1 VSAPLKLVGFLAL
14 LALLFAVA
22 TVAGEAIGPE
32 REAAEREAPAHEPVT
47 GGGDDVIEGHNPD
60 TAHTDP
66 DGGRAAGHAAAVP
79 LRGLA
84 VSEGGLTMDLAR
96 DELPR
101 GDATTLRFTVR
112 DEAGDAVRDFDVA
125 HARRMHLIVVRRDGR
140 GFQHLHP
147 RRVDGEWR
155 VRMTIPQAGAYRAF
169 ADFERAGQAYTLA
182 ADVSVDGAAN
192 YRPLP
197 KRSRVARVDGYRVE
211 RAPNELRFTITR
223 GGRKIT
229 PQPYLGAR
237 GHLVALREGDL
248 AFVHVHPTG
257 DVYEADLERG
267 TRYRLYLE
275 FRHGGEVHTAEFTR

>member
-1 VSAPLKLVGFLAL
+1 MKLAGFFAL
-14 LALLFAVA
+14 LALIFWGATAV
-22 TVAGEAIGPE
+22 GGAIGPD
-32 REAAEREAPAHEPVT
+32 REVAEREAPAHAPET
-47 GGGDDVIEGHNPD
+47 DRVIEGHNPD
-60 TAHTDP
+60 TAHTGP
-66 DGGRAAGHAAAVP
+66 DGGRAAADTAEEV
-79 LRGLA
+79 RGLA
-84 VSEGGLTMDLAR
+84 VSDGGLTLNLAR

-101 GDATTLRFTVR
+101 GDSTTLRFTVR

-147 RRVDGEWR
+147 RLVDGEWR
-155 VRMTIPQAGAYRAF
+155 VRMSIPQAGAYRVF
-169 ADFERAGQAYTLA
+169 ADFKRDGEPYTLA
-182 ADVSVDGAAN
+182 ADLNVDGAAN

-197 KRSRVARVDGYRVE
+197 QRSRVARVDGYRVE
-211 RAPNELRFTITR
+211 RAPNELRFTIRR
-223 GGRKIT
+223 GGREIT

-257 DVYEADLERG
+257 DVYEAELERG
-267 TRYRLYLE
+267 TRYRLYLQ

>member
-1 VSAPLKLVGFLAL
+1 MKLAGFLAL
-14 LALLFAVA
+14 LALIFWGATAV
-22 TVAGEAIGPE
+22 GDAIGPD
-32 REAAEREAPAHEPVT
+32 REAAPRAAPAHAP
-47 GGGDDVIEGHNPD
+47 VIEGHNPD

-66 DGGRAAGHAAAVP
+66 DAEHTAAPV
-79 LRGLA
+79 RGLA
-84 VSEGGLTMDLAR
+84 VSDGGLTLDLAR
-96 DELPR
+96 DALPR
-101 GDATTLRFTVR
+101 GDATRLRFTVR
-112 DEAGDAVRDFDVA
+112 DEAGDAVHDFDG
-125 HARRMHLIVVRRDGR
+125 RMHLIVVRRDGR

-147 RRVDGEWR
+147 RLVDGEWR
-155 VRMTIPQAGAYRAF
+155 VRTTIPQAGAYRAF
-169 ADFERAGQAYTLA
+169 ADFERAGEAHTLA
-182 ADVSVDGAAN
+182 ADLTVDGAAD

-223 GGRKIT
+223 GGREIT

-257 DVYEADLERG
+257 DVYEAELERG
-267 TRYRLYLE
+267 TRYRLYLQ

>member
-1 VSAPLKLVGFLAL
+1 VKLAGFLAL
-14 LALLFAVA
+14 LALLFGVA
-22 TVAGEAIGPE
+22 TAVGGAIGPD
-32 REAAEREAPAHEPVT
+32 REPAEREAPAHEPGT

-66 DGGRAAGHAAAVP
+66 DGGRAAGHTAGPV
-79 LRGLA
+79 RGLA
-84 VSEGGLTMDLAR
+84 VSDGGLTLDLAR

-101 GDATTLRFTVR
+101 GDATMLRFTVR
-112 DEAGDAVRDFDVA
+112 DAAGDAVRDFDVA

-147 RRVDGEWR
+147 RLVDGEWR
-155 VRMTIPQAGAYRAF
+155 VRMTIPQAGTYRAF

-211 RAPNELRFTITR
+211 RAPDELRFTITR
-223 GGRKIT
+223 GGREIT

-257 DVYEADLERG
+257 DVYEAELERG
-267 TRYRLYLE
+267 TRYRLYLQ

>member
-1 VSAPLKLVGFLAL
+1 MKLAGFFAL
-14 LALLFAVA
+14 LALIFWGATAV
-22 TVAGEAIGPE
+22 GGAIGPD
-32 REAAEREAPAHEPVT
+32 REVAEREAPAHAPET
-47 GGGDDVIEGHNPD
+47 DHVIEGHNPD

-66 DGGRAAGHAAAVP
+66 DAGQAADPV
-79 LRGLA
+79 RGLA
-84 VSEGGLTMDLAR
+84 VSDGGLTLDLVR
-96 DELPR
+96 DELSR
-101 GDATTLRFTVR
+101 GDATMLRFTVR

-147 RRVDGEWR
+147 RLVDGEWR

-192 YRPLP
+192 YQALP
-197 KRSRVARVDGYRVE
+197 ERSRVARVDGYRVE

-223 GGRKIT
+223 GGREIT

-257 DVYEADLERG
+257 DVYEAELERG
-267 TRYRLYLE
+267 TRYRLYLQ

>member
-1 VSAPLKLVGFLAL
+1 VKLAGFLGL
-14 LALLFAVA
+14 LALIFWGATAV
-22 TVAGEAIGPE
+22 GGAIGPD
-32 REAAEREAPAHEPVT
+32 REALEREAPAHAPEP
-47 GGGDDVIEGHNPD
+47 DHAIEGHNPD

-66 DGGRAAGHAAAVP
+66 DGGHTVAPV
-79 LRGLA
+79 RGLA
-84 VSEGGLTMDLAR
+84 VTDGGLTLDLAR
-96 DELPR
+96 DALPR
-101 GDATTLRFTVR
+101 NDATTLRFAVR

-147 RRVDGEWR
+147 RLVGGEWR
-155 VRMTIPQAGAYRAF
+155 VRMTIPQPGAYRAF
-169 ADFERAGQAYTLA
+169 ADFERAGQPYTLA

-223 GGRKIT
+223 AGREIT
-229 PQPYLGAR
+229 PQRYLGAR

-257 DVYEADLERG
+257 DVYEAELERG
-267 TRYRLYLE
+267 TRYRLYLQ
-275 FRHGGEVHTAEFTR
+275 FRHRGEVHTAEFTR